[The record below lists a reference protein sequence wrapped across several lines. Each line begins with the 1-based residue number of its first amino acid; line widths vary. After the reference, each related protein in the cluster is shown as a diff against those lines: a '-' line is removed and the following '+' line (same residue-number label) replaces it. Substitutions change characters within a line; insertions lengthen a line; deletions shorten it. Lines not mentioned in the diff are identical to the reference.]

1 LIATWKLLTHKI
13 AQVWKANVLFNH
25 TDETH
30 KNKGIA
36 ETLQLCNAEPAI
48 SDLDTLDILH
58 RTLQKMD
65 GHNELRSAIW
75 EKAAKAKPQD
85 HALQMRWFTLGF
97 EASDWKTAQKVS
109 PRAVNEIG
117 LRNRYQIADDWIH
130 TSRLL

>member
-1 LIATWKLLTHKI
+1 
-13 AQVWKANVLFNH
+13 VWKANVLFNH
-25 TDETH
+25 ADETH
-30 KNKGIA
+30 KKRGIT

-65 GHNELRSAIW
+65 DHTELRSVIW

-85 HALQMRWFTLGF
+85 HTLQMRWFTLGF

-109 PRAVNEIG
+109 SGCLHERGMAH
-117 LRNRYQIADDWIH
+117 RQQIADDQFG
-130 TSRLL
+130 TCRLL

>member
-1 LIATWKLLTHKI
+1 
-13 AQVWKANVLFNH
+13 
-25 TDETH
+25 
-30 KNKGIA
+30 
-36 ETLQLCNAEPAI
+36 
-48 SDLDTLDILH
+48 
-58 RTLQKMD
+58 MD

-85 HALQMRWFTLGF
+85 HTLQMRWFKLGF

-117 LRNRYQIADDWIH
+117 LGNSYQIADDWIH